1 MLITKEPNAETEISK
16 TYILAGGVF
25 FLVLF
30 LFVIVLQL
38 YTCKRSTAPRSK
50 AIKKR
55 TNKYNGQSKKIE
67 TTAESADAVHTI
79 HEHINRNEI
88 YVPDE
93 SSYQEI
99 DHVVEMIASS
109 NYSIASQE
117 YEAPLP
123 LSRSRH
129 TNYSPL
135 EKTIHHLPQPNDQ
148 NAEPPNCDKNESNLY
163 LHPINMY
170 KS

>member
-1 MLITKEPNAETEISK
+1 MFITKEPNPETEISK
-16 TYILAGGVF
+16 TYILAGGGF
-25 FLVLF
+25 FLALF
-30 LFVIVLQL
+30 LFIIIIQL
-38 YTCKRSTAPRSK
+38 YTCKRSTAPRSET
-50 AIKKR
+50 IRKR
-55 TNKYNGQSKKIE
+55 TNKYNGIYKEIE

-88 YVPDE
+88 HVPDE

-99 DHVVEMIASS
+99 DHVVEMIPLS
-109 NYSIASQE
+109 NYSNASRE

-129 TNYSPL
+129 TKYSPL
-135 EKTIHHLPQPNDQ
+135 EKSIHHLPQLNDQ

-163 LHPINMY
+163 LQPINM
-170 KS
+170 